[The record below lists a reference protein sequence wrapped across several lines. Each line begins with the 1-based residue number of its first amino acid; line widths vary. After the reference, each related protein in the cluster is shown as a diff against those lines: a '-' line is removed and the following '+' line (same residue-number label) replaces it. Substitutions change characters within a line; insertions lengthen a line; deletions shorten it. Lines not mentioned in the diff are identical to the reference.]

1 MHRSRIELNVCKRLY
16 ARQFG
21 YGNLNATA
29 FSKEVWDVEGRR
41 CVRWIGGRAL
51 FRADDELFDLQ
62 RRARYHRRQQQPS
75 RIGID
80 AFIVG
85 RIDNETAVALRASGA
100 DLVTNAKDDPLLAA
114 QGYLSSI
121 FSAVAD

>member
-41 CVRWIGGRAL
+41 CMHKAVGQL
-51 FRADDELFDLQ
+51 VELIK
-62 RRARYHRRQQQPS
+62 A
-75 RIGID
+75 IGID

-85 RIDNETAVALRASGA
+85 RIDNDTAVALRTAGA

-114 QGYLSSI
+114 QGYLSSV
-121 FSAVAD
+121 FTAVAD